1 MLGLLFRFG
10 WENIPNKKM
19 RRSGSIRAKKR
30 RNRTAC
36 TICFPLGMRL
46 TVDSPLGCSKS
57 VEFSHWI
64 SNAFSPGQSELEDVN
79 PDTNSSLVSK
89 SMFVVCTSLLQR
101 NNSQDVSVS
110 FSFIQYIED
119 FKSLSSPQ
127 QIRDEKKM
135 EKGKA

>member
-79 PDTNSSLVSK
+79 PDTRLKNIVSSTLVK
-89 SMFVVCTSLLQR
+89 VILR
-101 NNSQDVSVS
+101 
-110 FSFIQYIED
+110 Y
-119 FKSLSSPQ
+119 K
-127 QIRDEKKM
+127 
-135 EKGKA
+135 

>member
-79 PDTNSSLVSK
+79 PD
-89 SMFVVCTSLLQR
+89 VVAMMGFGLSEGWAPQR
-101 NNSQDVSVS
+101 SD
-110 FSFIQYIED
+110 
-119 FKSLSSPQ
+119 
-127 QIRDEKKM
+127 
-135 EKGKA
+135 